1 MEQAN
6 FAYSP
11 SGKAFEKQTN
21 AIEEQWRKQVKA
33 SEVLKWDE
41 IKEDTRSIKGLFPK
55 DMRTNEIK
63 NEIIDF
69 RKWENKSKQKDLKFE
84 TNIYIYIYIYLIFNN
99 LRSFADSIYNSK
111 IVKWDISNKRNKR

>member
-84 TNIYIYIYIYLIFNN
+84 TNIYIYIYIYIYIFD
-99 LRSFADSIYNSK
+99 FQQFK
-111 IVKWDISNKRNKR
+111 IFCW